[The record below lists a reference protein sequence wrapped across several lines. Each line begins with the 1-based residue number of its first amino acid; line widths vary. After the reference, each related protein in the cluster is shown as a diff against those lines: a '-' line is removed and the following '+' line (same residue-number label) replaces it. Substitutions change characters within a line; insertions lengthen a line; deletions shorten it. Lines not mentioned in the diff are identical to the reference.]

1 MKMHIQLTVVIII
14 VDVQVLYVLKS
25 IKMMVSLPNVASK
38 SIKM

>member
-25 IKMMVSLPNVASK
+25 IKMMISLQNVTSK